1 MNTKKVIILSAVLA
15 FAIGLMPLAAQNSPA
30 GALVTGNIFN
40 RDMDTFM
47 MPNFAPFVNYQRFFS
62 FVQGS
67 TSGTP
72 FGWIGFPGVGDLP
85 RTGVPGFSAGYA
97 TNVRGTFMHFFLNT
111 EGFSLDNT
119 EETIQNAAGQV
130 EDIATRSRS
139 FNLQFDT
146 LIGTPDL
153 GAFKLGLF
161 FNDIGRETTE
171 SSTNRTSTRRGFFT
185 PSLAYGRNFIN
196 DDFSMLL
203 VGGTARF
210 RIPMFERTIET
221 ISGGNITETITE
233 RMQDTGPSHLQFPG
247 MFPDSSMRLE
257 IEPQMWY
264 FFRPRLEPMV
274 VISHIYLLNT
284 FILQFFPEETR
295 EITGLSNGYTR
306 QNRSFIG
313 NTFFGYFNRL
323 YVITPRFS
331 VAWRVNFTFGFF
343 RNFEGPTYTKV
354 PGSDAAVSDRINR
367 EALYLAAVVSPRLA
381 FSYQIIPATLTL
393 TGGLIFNQL
402 GVTNSLGWQQ
412 YRITTTNEETG
423 AVTTEIQNIFNPLRP
438 FINMGAAWYINPH
451 IVLESGITIN
461 TMGGPGRHL
470 DNISLAI
477 VYRR

>member
-40 RDMDTFM
+40 RDLDLFM

-67 TSGTP
+67 MANGN
-72 FGWIGFPGVGDLP
+72 
-85 RTGVPGFSAGYA
+85 PGFSAGYA

-111 EGFSLDNT
+111 DGFSFNNREQT
-119 EETIQNAAGQV
+119 TQSAAGTV
-130 EDIATRSRS
+130 DDITRTRN

-153 GAFKLGLF
+153 GAFKLGLL
-161 FNDIGRETTE
+161 FNDFGQTTTE
-171 SSTNRTSTRRGFFT
+171 SVDSSQTTRSGFFT
-185 PSLAYGRNFIN
+185 SSIAYGRNFIN

-203 VGGTARF
+203 AGGTVRF
-210 RIPMFERTIET
+210 RLPMFEDTTRTT
-221 ISGGNITETITE
+221 AGGITTTTTS
-233 RMQDTGPSHLQFPG
+233 RMRPDIPLAPHLQFPG
-247 MFPDSSMRLE
+247 LYPDTSMRLE
-257 IEPQMWY
+257 VEPQMWY

-284 FILQFFPEETR
+284 FIMQFWPD
-295 EITGLSNGYTR
+295 EIHTTQRAGVPNDGFVR
-306 QNRSFIG
+306 QERAYIG
-313 NTFFGYFNRL
+313 NTLFGYYNRL

-331 VAWRVNFTFGFF
+331 LAWRINFTFGFF
-343 RNFEGPTYTKV
+343 RNFEGRTYT
-354 PGSDAAVSDRINR
+354 R
-367 EALYLAAVVSPRLA
+367 ELGNEQGLYGNVTSREVLYFAAVVSPRLA
-381 FSYQIIPATLTL
+381 FSYQIIPAMLTL
-393 TGGLIFNQL
+393 NGGLIFNPL
-402 GVTNSLGWQQ
+402 GVTQSLGWQQ
-412 YRITTTNEETG
+412 YRITTTYENG
-423 AVTTEIQNIFNPLRP
+423 DVTTAIENHFNPLRP